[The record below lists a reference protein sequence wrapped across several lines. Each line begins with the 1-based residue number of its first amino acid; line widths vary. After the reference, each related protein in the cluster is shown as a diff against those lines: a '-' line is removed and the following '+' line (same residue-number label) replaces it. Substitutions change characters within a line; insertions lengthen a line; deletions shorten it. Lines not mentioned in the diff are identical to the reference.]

1 MAEVVYDGHE
11 LVELKD
17 IDPSVRPIVDTAEAL
32 IGKKRSAH
40 GEIIV
45 TLFELCNLTC
55 KFCNQDHDSTFGM
68 DSIRGKLADIQK
80 AIVLLKKM
88 RKEYFSIN
96 LMGGEL
102 FMDSIGDEV
111 FEEYKGLVRDIE
123 AWAKP
128 QGIEISY
135 TFVSNLVHFN
145 TIRVKNLLDEL
156 REEGIEV
163 DIGTSYDPSAR
174 FSPSNLIV
182 FRRNAEI
189 YLEYL
194 SVVNVIMTA
203 PNIRKFLTGNVPHFD
218 FLYEH
223 FEIYFDYYTLEDN
236 WEVMFPK
243 DAEMR
248 DLLVYLVEHYP
259 NTNPVRNYRENDS
272 NSMSCQNTYTIL
284 PDGKAGRCTV
294 FLNNWHK
301 DRLPKTAGELEY
313 DFLDARDCMSCE
325 YFTRCGLGCYIQ
337 QNFNGPGRSMN
348 YCWMKDVH
356 KKVDEVNGV
365 R

>member
-1 MAEVVYDGHE
+1 MAEVVYDGDG

-32 IGKKRSAH
+32 IGKKRSSH

-45 TLFELCNLTC
+45 TLFELCNLAC
-55 KFCNQDHDSTFGM
+55 KFCNQDHATDFGM
-68 DSIRGKLADIQK
+68 NAIRDKLKDVIK
-80 AIVLLKKM
+80 AIELLQKM
-88 RKEYFSIN
+88 RKDHFSIN

-102 FMDSIGDEV
+102 FMDSVGDET
-111 FEEYKGLVRDIE
+111 FEDYRGLVLDIHEYARQKGL
-123 AWAKP
+123 
-128 QGIEISY
+128 EISY
-135 TFVSNLVHFN
+135 TFVTNLVHFN
-145 TIRVKNLLDEL
+145 TARVKRLIDGL
-156 REEGIEV
+156 RENGV
-163 DIGTSYDPSAR
+163 DVDLGTSYDPAAR
-174 FSPSNLIV
+174 FNASNLIV

-189 YLEYL
+189 YMDYL
-194 SVVNVIMTA
+194 SVVNVVMTA
-203 PNIRKFLTGNVPHFD
+203 PSIRKFLSGNTPHFD

-223 FEIYFDYYTLEDN
+223 FDIYFDYYTLEDN
-236 WEVMFPK
+236 WETMFPK

-259 NTNPVRNYRENDS
+259 NTHPVKTYRENET
-272 NSMSCQNTYTIL
+272 NSMNCQNTYTIL

-294 FLNNWHK
+294 FLNSWHK
-301 DRLPKTAGELEY
+301 DRMPKTAGELEY

-325 YFTRCGLGCYIQ
+325 YFTRCGLGCYVQ
-337 QNFNGPGRSMN
+337 QNFNGPARSMN

-356 KKVDEVNGV
+356 KKVDEVKGV